1 MVRGLDIFRERFR
14 DFAGSFILIG
24 GAACDQWFTDQG
36 LAFRAT
42 RDLDIVLLIEVLDR
56 QFVAAFREF
65 VEQGRYEIRERTEG
79 KPILYRFAKPRDE
92 RFPAMLELFS
102 RSPDTLELS
111 DGQAIIPVGTES
123 GHHSLSAVLMDT
135 AYYELIRSRQQE
147 REGIRFASVS
157 ALIPLKARAWLDL
170 TERKKRGEKI
180 DSRDIDKHRTDV
192 FRLAATLPGEPGPE
206 IPGSVLGDL
215 VRFLAAFP
223 ETSDEWPRILDS
235 LNAVFG
241 ALRPGALR
249 AAIATYFRLAA

>member
-1 MVRGLDIFRERFR
+1 MVRGIDIFRERFR
-14 DFAGSFILIG
+14 DFEGSFILIG

-36 LAFRAT
+36 FAFRAT
-42 RDLDIVLLIEVLDR
+42 KDLDIVLLIEVLDR

-65 VEQGRYEIRERTEG
+65 VEEGGYEIRERTEG

-123 GHHSLSAVLMDT
+123 GHHSLSAVLMDN

-170 TERKKRGEKI
+170 TERKNRGEKI

-215 VRFLAAFP
+215 GRFLAAFP

-235 LNAVFG
+235 LKAVFG